1 MRYMAITRLH
11 TMLSDAGIPHDFLID
26 GDGWQIIYP
35 PGSKKKSVCVA
46 RQHVFSIGSDKD
58 LLEMRGL
65 LTEDERMAD
74 TGTGAAVRGNLEAGE
89 VFARIRN
96 HYYNEVKRNG

>member
-1 MRYMAITRLH
+1 MSYMAITRLH

-46 RQHVFSIGSDKD
+46 RQHRFSKETEDGLI
-58 LLEMRGL
+58 EMVGL

-74 TGTGAAVRGNLEAGE
+74 TGTSAAVGGGFEPEEA
-89 VFARIRN
+89 FRRISED
-96 HYYNEVKRNG
+96 YKKRT